1 MKILQVS
8 KYYPPFFGGLE
19 KVVYDMSENLSND
32 KTSCDI
38 LCSNH
43 DKGNSVE
50 NNENYSIT
58 RVPTY
63 GTFMSTPMS
72 PKLLYM
78 LWKMSP
84 NYDII
89 HIHLPN
95 PVANL
100 AAFLIR
106 GNAKIVVHW
115 HCDASLHGIK
125 KLIGKLYN
133 PFQNILLSK
142 ADKIITTSP
151 KLKAESSYLQKYL
164 DKTEVVPIGIKEGE
178 LIAIPSKV
186 DEIKDTYKDKK
197 IIFSLGRLVSYK
209 GYERLI
215 NSAQALN
222 DNCVILIGGSGPL
235 TAPLK
240 DQIKELGL
248 EKKVFLLGAISFE
261 DIGSYYE
268 ACDLYC
274 FPSITCSEA
283 FGVVQIEAMSF
294 KKPIIGTKIKA
305 SGVDWVNVDG
315 ETGVNIAPNDTK
327 GLTLAIT
334 KILSDDA
341 LYQQY
346 SKNAFNRFL
355 DNFTVDKT
363 IKKTKEIYDSI
374 L

>member
-19 KVVYDMSENLSND
+19 KVAYDISENLSD
-32 KTSCDI
+32 DHISCDI

-43 DKGNSVE
+43 NKGSSVE
-50 NNENYSIT
+50 DNGKYSIT

-72 PKLLYM
+72 PTLLYM

-95 PVANL
+95 PLANL
-100 AAFLIR
+100 AAFFIR
-106 GNAKIVVHW
+106 GNAKLLVHW
-115 HCDASLHGIK
+115 HCDADLHGLK

-133 PFQNILLSK
+133 PFQNMLLSR

-151 KLKAESSYLQKYL
+151 KLKAESRYLQKYL
-164 DKTEVVPIGIKEGE
+164 DKTQVVPIGIKLGE
-178 LIAIPSKV
+178 LVATHAKV
-186 DEIKDTYKDKK
+186 LEIKDTYKDKK

-215 NSAQALN
+215 NSAQALS
-222 DNCVILIGGSGPL
+222 DNYVILIGGSGPL

-240 DQIKELGL
+240 NQIKKLGL
-248 EKKVFLLGAISFE
+248 EKKVFLLGAVPFE

-315 ETGVNIAPNDTK
+315 ETGVNIAPDDTK

-346 SKNAFNRFL
+346 SRNAFNRFL
-355 DNFTVDKT
+355 DNFTIDKT
-363 IKKTKEIYDSI
+363 IKKIKKIYSRA
-374 L
+374 